1 MSMPDFSLESVHPF
15 LVAGVDEVGRGPW
28 AGPVLAAALMFLTQ
42 DIDPTLRHC
51 LDDSKKLT
59 PKKRDA
65 VFDLLQE
72 NERNQTLVY
81 ACGLST
87 VEEIDR
93 FNIHGATLL
102 AMTRAVEGLSVRPR
116 FLLVDGLFVPPC
128 GIPGQAVVKG
138 DSASLSIAGAS
149 IIAKVMRDRLMAA
162 LAQDHPAYG
171 WERNAG
177 YGTKAHQ
184 EGLRLAGVTPHHRR
198 SFAPIKALLEAA

>member
-1 MSMPDFSLESVHPF
+1 MPDFSLESIHPF
-15 LVAGVDEVGRGPW
+15 PVAGIDEVGRGPW
-28 AGPVLAAALMFLTQ
+28 AGPVLACALMFLTQ
-42 DIDPTLRHC
+42 DIDPTLRLC

-65 VFDLLQE
+65 AFNLLQE
-72 NERNQTLVY
+72 SAHKKTLLY

-93 FNIHGATLL
+93 LNIHSATLL
-102 AMTRAVEGLSVRPR
+102 AMTRAVEGLPLRPA

-128 GIPGQAVVKG
+128 GVPGKAVVKG
-138 DSASLSIAGAS
+138 DSASLSIAAAS
-149 IIAKVMRDRLMAA
+149 IVAKVLRDRLMTE
-162 LAQDHPAYG
+162 LAKDHPAYA

-184 EGLRLAGVTPHHRR
+184 EGLRLSGVTPHHRR
-198 SFAPIKALLEAA
+198 SFAPIKALLKAA

>member
-1 MSMPDFSLESVHPF
+1 MPDFYLESVHPF
-15 LVAGVDEVGRGPW
+15 PVAGIDEVGRGPW

-65 VFDLLQE
+65 AFDLLQE
-72 NERNQTLVY
+72 NARNQTLVY
-81 ACGLST
+81 ACGQST

-93 FNIHGATLL
+93 LNIHGATLL
-102 AMTRAVEGLSVRPR
+102 AMTRAVEGLPVRPG

-149 IIAKVMRDRLMAA
+149 IIAKVLRDRLMAE
-162 LAQDHPAYG
+162 LAKDHPAYG

-198 SFAPIKALLEAA
+198 SFAPIKTLLEAA